1 MRKHNQLQ
9 VCDVTNGLHH
19 QVNIWPRHCLWLT
32 VTSETRPECKREEA
46 EAEGDAAKGTT
57 VFTGERRGEKRR
69 FSALQVS
76 RQCPFVLLVKV
87 DD

>member
-1 MRKHNQLQ
+1 MVEVLSF
-9 VCDVTNGLHH
+9 
-19 QVNIWPRHCLWLT
+19 
-32 VTSETRPECKREEA
+32 TSETRPECNREEL

-57 VFTGERRGEKRR
+57 VIRRGENRR

-87 DD
+87 NEKQVRTLGSEGGRVTVD